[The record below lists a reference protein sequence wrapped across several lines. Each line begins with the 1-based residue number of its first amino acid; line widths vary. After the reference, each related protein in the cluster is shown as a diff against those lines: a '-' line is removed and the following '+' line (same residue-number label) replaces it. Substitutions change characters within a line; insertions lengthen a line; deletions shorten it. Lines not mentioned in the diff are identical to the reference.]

1 MLELLKSRVSLNLL
15 SKTIHKSMGWFLFLV
30 LSFLLSHFP
39 SQTSS
44 LMPFCNHDDASALL
58 SFKSS
63 FTLDSSSLSNPW
75 CESCHPKT
83 ESWENGTN
91 CCLWEGV
98 SCDTKSGHV
107 IGIDL
112 SCSCLQG
119 EFHPNTTLFKLIHL
133 QKLNLAFNYF
143 SNSPMPNGF
152 GDHVALTHLNLSH
165 PAFSG
170 VMPPKISLLSKLVSL
185 DLSFLGMRIE
195 AATLE
200 NVIVNATDIRELT
213 LDFLNM
219 STIEPSSLS
228 LLVNF
233 SSSLVSLSLRDTGLQ
248 GKLANN
254 ILCLPNL
261 QKLDLSHNYYL
272 EGELLEF
279 NQSTPLRYLD
289 LSVTGFSGKLPN
301 NINHLESLNY
311 LDFEFCDFEGPISLF
326 LSNLTQVKHLDL
338 GFNNFSSEIQS
349 SLSNLQ
355 HLTFIDLSDNSFT
368 GPIAKCFG
376 NITQL
381 HHLNLCWNNF
391 SGEIP
396 SSLSNL
402 QCLTYINLFDN
413 SFTGPIPHCFGNI
426 TQVSHL
432 TLHGNK
438 FRGEIMPS
446 FNKGKDT
453 YLLKKLPLDAHHQLI
468 YVCCIF

>member
-1 MLELLKSRVSLNLL
+1 
-15 SKTIHKSMGWFLFLV
+15 MGWFPFLV

-44 LMPFCNHDDASALL
+44 FMPFCNHDDASVLL

-152 GDHVALTHLNLSH
+152 GDHVALTHLNLSAS
-165 PAFSG
+165 AFSG
-170 VMPPKISLLSKLVSL
+170 VIPSKISHLSKLVSL

-213 LDFLNM
+213 LDGLDM
-219 STIEPSSLS
+219 SSIKPSSLS

-233 SSSLVSLSLRDTGLQ
+233 SSSLVSLSLQQTGLQ

-261 QKLDLSHNYYL
+261 QKLDLSFNRYL
-272 EGELLEF
+272 QGELPEF
-279 NQSTPLRYLD
+279 NRSTPLRYLD
-289 LSVTGFSGKLPN
+289 LCYTGFT
-301 NINHLESLNY
+301 LESLNY
-311 LDFEFCDFEGPISLF
+311 LDFYSSDFEGTIPLF
-326 LSNLTQVKHLDL
+326 LYK
-338 GFNNFSSEIQS
+338 
-349 SLSNLQ
+349 
-355 HLTFIDLSDNSFT
+355 
-368 GPIAKCFG
+368 K
-376 NITQL
+376 
-381 HHLNLCWNNF
+381 
-391 SGEIP
+391 
-396 SSLSNL
+396 
-402 QCLTYINLFDN
+402 
-413 SFTGPIPHCFGNI
+413 
-426 TQVSHL
+426 
-432 TLHGNK
+432 
-438 FRGEIMPS
+438 
-446 FNKGKDT
+446 
-453 YLLKKLPLDAHHQLI
+453 YLI
-468 YVCCIF
+468 

>member
-1 MLELLKSRVSLNLL
+1 
-15 SKTIHKSMGWFLFLV
+15 MGWFLFLV

-39 SQTSS
+39 SQTSL
-44 LMPFCNHDDASALL
+44 LMAFCNHDDASALL

-63 FTLDSSSLSNPW
+63 FSLNISSQSSLGY
-75 CESCHPKT
+75 ESPYPKI
-83 ESWENGTN
+83 ESWENGRN
-91 CCLWEGV
+91 CCLWEGM
-98 SCDTKSGHV
+98 SCDTKSSHV

-112 SCSCLQG
+112 SCSFLQG

-133 QKLNLAFNYF
+133 QKLNLAFNDF
-143 SNSPMPNGF
+143 FNSPMPNGF
-152 GDHVALTHLNLSH
+152 GDRVALTHLNLSTSE
-165 PAFSG
+165 FSG
-170 VMPPKISLLSKLVSL
+170 VIPSKISHLSKFVSL
-185 DLSFLGMRIE
+185 DLSFLEMRIE
-195 AATLE
+195 AATLD
-200 NVIVNATDIRELT
+200 NVIVNVTDIWELT
-213 LDFLNM
+213 LDGLDM
-219 STIEPSSLS
+219 SSIKRALYLCYLPC
-228 LLVNF
+228 
-233 SSSLVSLSLRDTGLQ
+233 TGLQ

-254 ILCLPNL
+254 IICLPNL

-376 NITQL
+376 KITQL
-381 HHLNLCWNNF
+381 NHLNLCWNNF

-413 SFTGPIPHCFGNI
+413 SFTGPIPQCFGNI
-426 TQVSHL
+426 TQYLNPEYFEVKHL
-432 TLHGNK
+432 ICVCAG
-438 FRGEIMPS
+438 
-446 FNKGKDT
+446 
-453 YLLKKLPLDAHHQLI
+453 QL
-468 YVCCIF
+468 

>member
-1 MLELLKSRVSLNLL
+1 
-15 SKTIHKSMGWFLFLV
+15 MGWFLFLV

-39 SQTSS
+39 SQTSL
-44 LMPFCNHDDASALL
+44 LMAFCNHDDASALL

-63 FTLDSSSLSNPW
+63 FSLNISSQSSLGY
-75 CESCHPKT
+75 ESPYPKI
-83 ESWENGTN
+83 ESWENGRN
-91 CCLWEGV
+91 CCLWEGM
-98 SCDTKSGHV
+98 SCDTKSSHV

-112 SCSCLQG
+112 SCSFLQG
-119 EFHPNTTLFKLIHL
+119 EFHPNTTLFKRIHL
-133 QKLNLAFNYF
+133 QKLNLAFNDF
-143 SNSPMPNGF
+143 FNSPMPNGF
-152 GDHVALTHLNLSH
+152 GDHVALTHLNLSTSE
-165 PAFSG
+165 FSG
-170 VMPPKISLLSKLVSL
+170 VIPSKISHLSKFVSL
-185 DLSFLGMRIE
+185 DLSFLEMRIE
-195 AATLE
+195 AATLD
-200 NVIVNATDIRELT
+200 NVIVNVIDIWELT
-213 LDFLNM
+213 LDGLDM
-219 STIEPSSLS
+219 SSIKRALY
-228 LLVNF
+228 
-233 SSSLVSLSLRDTGLQ
+233 
-248 GKLANN
+248 
-254 ILCLPNL
+254 LC
-261 QKLDLSHNYYL
+261 
-272 EGELLEF
+272 ELLEF

-381 HHLNLCWNNF
+381 NHLNLCWNNF

-413 SFTGPIPHCFGNI
+413 SFTGPIPQCFGNI